1 MDHFQRLC
9 DSSLSL
15 LRANVTNSIDGL
27 SQPADSSQLHAPG
40 RSASSLA
47 VALQHH
53 SRVQE
58 AGELLASAASR
69 WAAEDVER
77 ASTTDGHATVDCS
90 SIVLLDEI
98 HRLRLQLSHQHM
110 RVMNS
115 YAEGIKQFE
124 QRSGA
129 AS

>member
-1 MDHFQRLC
+1 LDHFQRLC

-27 SQPADSSQLHAPG
+27 SQPADSSKLHAPS
-40 RSASSLA
+40 RSPSSSA
-47 VALQHH
+47 AALQHH

-77 ASTTDGHATVDCS
+77 TSTTDGQATVDCS
-90 SIVLLDEI
+90 SIILLDEI
-98 HRLRLQLSHQHM
+98 HRLRLQLSQQHM
-110 RVMNS
+110 RVMNA

-124 QRSGA
+124 QRSGT